1 MNEPKITVNGFIEK
15 GQTAKILLTNST
27 DPFNMSS
34 DFLNPD
40 FFQKN
45 VIQNATVVIIDKEEN
60 ITDTLKTTPFGI
72 SDTWFY
78 NYEGSNILGEE
89 GKTYHLE
96 ITHNNEIITAKTSI
110 PYIEESMFPNDS
122 LRFIYK
128 EEDNNYCYLWAHYN
142 DPDTLGNCASIYTKT
157 INSTYLEDP
166 MDINMDGDNYSAP
179 FSKEF

>member
-1 MNEPKITVNGFIEK
+1 MKKLFISIILITSCTKEISFDLPLNEPKITVNGFIEK

-40 FFQKN
+40 FFQTN

-89 GKTYHLE
+89 GKT
-96 ITHNNEIITAKTSI
+96 
-110 PYIEESMFPNDS
+110 
-122 LRFIYK
+122 
-128 EEDNNYCYLWAHYN
+128 
-142 DPDTLGNCASIYTKT
+142 
-157 INSTYLEDP
+157 
-166 MDINMDGDNYSAP
+166 
-179 FSKEF
+179 

>member
-1 MNEPKITVNGFIEK
+1 MSLFPIIPSISWNFKFLKMKKLFISIILITSCTKEISFDLPLNEPKITVNGFIEK

-34 DFLNPD
+34 DFLNPE
-40 FFQKN
+40 FFQTN

-110 PYIEESMFPNDS
+110 P
-122 LRFIYK
+122 L
-128 EEDNNYCYLWAHYN
+128 
-142 DPDTLGNCASIYTKT
+142 
-157 INSTYLEDP
+157 
-166 MDINMDGDNYSAP
+166 
-179 FSKEF
+179 

>member
-1 MNEPKITVNGFIEK
+1 
-15 GQTAKILLTNST
+15 
-27 DPFNMSS
+27 MSS

-40 FFQKN
+40 FFQTN

-110 PYIEESMFPNDS
+110 PYIEENMFPNDS

-128 EEDNNYCYLWAHYN
+128 EEDINYCYLWAHYN

-179 FSKEF
+179 FFKRVLDNGGNYNDEYVNGLAFSYTHI

>member
-1 MNEPKITVNGFIEK
+1 MKKLFISIILITSCTKEISFDLPLNEPKITVNGFIEK

-40 FFQKN
+40 FFQTN

-96 ITHNNEIITAKTSI
+96 ITHNNEDGLDVDGADVRTFTETSSDNRKLT
-110 PYIEESMFPNDS
+110 EA
-122 LRFIYK
+122 LR
-128 EEDNNYCYLWAHYN
+128 L
-142 DPDTLGNCASIYTKT
+142 LGDEKISDYW
-157 INSTYLEDP
+157 
-166 MDINMDGDNYSAP
+166 
-179 FSKEF
+179 

>member
-1 MNEPKITVNGFIEK
+1 MSFLIIDLLFFKLISFLNEHGKEVDLYCLGKNNYKGDSLKAYKKNGFIEK

-40 FFQKN
+40 FFQTN
-45 VIQNATVVIIDKEEN
+45 VIQNATVVIIDKEKN

-96 ITHNNEIITAKTSI
+96 ITHNNE
-110 PYIEESMFPNDS
+110 
-122 LRFIYK
+122 
-128 EEDNNYCYLWAHYN
+128 NY
-142 DPDTLGNCASIYTKT
+142 T
-157 INSTYLEDP
+157 
-166 MDINMDGDNYSAP
+166 
-179 FSKEF
+179 